1 MERQNFSLN
10 RRDKMPNYKASEKE
24 KQMLERIFQSKPD
37 KDSPKAV
44 IKVVHEPYGE
54 WIYYKDGTKSW
65 YSIGD

>member
-1 MERQNFSLN
+1 
-10 RRDKMPNYKASEKE
+10 MPNYKASEKE